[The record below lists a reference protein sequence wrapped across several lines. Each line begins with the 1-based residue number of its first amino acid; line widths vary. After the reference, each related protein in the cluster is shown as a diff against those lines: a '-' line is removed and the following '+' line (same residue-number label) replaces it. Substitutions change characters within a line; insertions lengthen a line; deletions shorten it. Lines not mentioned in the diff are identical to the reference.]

1 MAADGSLVL
10 SLYYIPEPAK
20 LIYEPNGAKA
30 DRHTVNGIKGL
41 STYIEPGTIFS
52 RPGYNFTGW
61 NTKADGSG
69 DVRQPAET
77 YIFEASEYILYA
89 QWEYD
94 PLQSAEDMHFQK
106 VWINAKGELMDY
118 NLGPDNG
125 DRNISF
131 ENVKTRILVS
141 NDKGASWTAL
151 TEKYDESGK
160 AVPVTD
166 EDMYISAQP
175 KPIFSGMTE
184 DSAKA
189 GWILPVLRESWHLP
203 KYDEDGKEL
212 LYRIEED
219 ESSLSG
225 GWKRYDGDVSYTEN
239 GAVFTNPVTGRQQEV
254 SFFAAGGENR
264 ITKKAFQENLLVINY
279 DSRKPAALTVNKING
294 TLSSAETKIPVEGA
308 AFELY
313 EKADDGDVEIE
324 YKGSSILCRKVG
336 NEKKTVLSENGKSA
350 SCTFEEALARG
361 GEYYLKETKAPA
373 GYRLLAEPVKIYVD
387 TAEDKAVINDSEEK
401 AFTENL
407 NIELANYLNLDMPAA
422 GIKVTGRFFVL
433 LGQIMLLVSLSLVI
447 IGRIRKI

>member
-1 MAADGSLVL
+1 M
-10 SLYYIPEPAK
+10 
-20 LIYEPNGAKA
+20 
-30 DRHTVNGIKGL
+30 

-118 NLGPDNG
+118 NIGPDNG

-184 DSAKA
+184 D
-189 GWILPVLRESWHLP
+189 L
-203 KYDEDGKEL
+203 
-212 LYRIEED
+212 
-219 ESSLSG
+219 
-225 GWKRYDGDVSYTEN
+225 
-239 GAVFTNPVTGRQQEV
+239 
-254 SFFAAGGENR
+254 
-264 ITKKAFQENLLVINY
+264 
-279 DSRKPAALTVNKING
+279 
-294 TLSSAETKIPVEGA
+294 
-308 AFELY
+308 
-313 EKADDGDVEIE
+313 
-324 YKGSSILCRKVG
+324 GSSEI
-336 NEKKTVLSENGKSA
+336 
-350 SCTFEEALARG
+350 
-361 GEYYLKETKAPA
+361 
-373 GYRLLAEPVKIYVD
+373 
-387 TAEDKAVINDSEEK
+387 
-401 AFTENL
+401 
-407 NIELANYLNLDMPAA
+407 
-422 GIKVTGRFFVL
+422 
-433 LGQIMLLVSLSLVI
+433 
-447 IGRIRKI
+447 